1 MVVIFSLSAFWW
13 RSAHIAA
20 FSAPDS
26 VAGHQQ
32 PTPLPETPGHSQAA
46 FLWGSWCTQGFVCTL
61 QESVSQSCV
70 SSVDSMVGLMVTS
83 FKRAYAIPRS
93 AVPRAPAPAAVH
105 CWPIPLQE
113 TLKHSSGSVSVESL
127 GPGAYKVCLS
137 PQHFCWVWGLI
148 LNVISQLLPS
158 CWGFS
163 FALGRGVSPQI
174 RSSAVQPP
182 LQRLSSCWSFSAQSD
197 IHSSKNVIE
206 QTHIILEKIIFLDCL
221 NPQEEIQ
228 IVWQNKTFFARLIL
242 TQLKVFQTSRI
253 WTWGHWGFYQCLSPG
268 ICIYIFWN

>member
-1 MVVIFSLSAFWW
+1 M
-13 RSAHIAA
+13 
-20 FSAPDS
+20 P
-26 VAGHQQ
+26 
-32 PTPLPETPGHSQAA
+32 QAV
-46 FLWGSWCTQGFVCTL
+46 W
-61 QESVSQSCV
+61 
-70 SSVDSMVGLMVTS
+70 
-83 FKRAYAIPRS
+83 PRS
-93 AVPRAPAPAAVH
+93 AAHRAPVAVH
-105 CWPIPLQE
+105 CWPVPAQE